1 LILLIKL
8 LKKLINSNFS
18 VYVTIPYM
26 SAPTQ
31 TKEIII
37 YTWDH
42 CPYCNKALGL
52 LNSKG
57 LQYKQIRLDG
67 DEAARE
73 EMSKT
78 TKGNRKSVP
87 QIFIAGVSM
96 GGCDDLHA
104 LEASGELYKL
114 I

>member
-1 LILLIKL
+1 MPA
-8 LKKLINSNFS
+8 S
-18 VYVTIPYM
+18 
-26 SAPTQ
+26 TQ

-52 LNSKG
+52 LNRKE
-57 LQYKQIRLDG
+57 LKYKQIKLDG

-73 EMSKT
+73 EMSKK

-87 QIFIAGVSM
+87 QIFIAGESM

-104 LEASGELYKL
+104 LEASGELEKL
-114 I
+114 VS